1 MPQTGAK
8 GSTLLQ
14 VFEVYFTS
22 YETGETTFDGCAL
35 ADRLGEED
43 QHEKQVADNN
53 MGKSTKTKHKHT
65 CATLPSLQSVQK
77 QSLIINH

>member
-1 MPQTGAK
+1 MAQTGAK

-14 VFEVYFTS
+14 VFEVYVTS

-53 MGKSTKTKHKHT
+53 MGKTKHKHT

-77 QSLIINH
+77 QSLITNH